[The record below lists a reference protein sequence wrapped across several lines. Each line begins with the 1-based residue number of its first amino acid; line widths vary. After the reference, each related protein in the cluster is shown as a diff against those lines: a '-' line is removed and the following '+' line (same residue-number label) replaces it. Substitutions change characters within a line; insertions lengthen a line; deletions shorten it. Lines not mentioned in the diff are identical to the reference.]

1 MSFDDEWAQLVAK
14 ASQERSAQTRLNRL
28 DGGGGGDGGGQ
39 GGLTVKQDD
48 LGLIGRAAHGLH
60 TGLKADGKHPVSA
73 GKSAGTQLSGD
84 NFTSGAALSKVAETW
99 ETQVGTLLEA
109 CAHISN
115 HLDFSSRS
123 YGAEEEKIET
133 GMRNLQG
140 QLMNPSRISDYYR

>member
-14 ASQERSAQTRLNRL
+14 ASQDRAAQTRLNQL
-28 DGGGGGDGGGQ
+28 DGGGGGGQ

-48 LGLIGRAAHGLH
+48 LGLVGRAAHGLH
-60 TGLKADGKHPVSA
+60 TGLKADGKLPVTASKA
-73 GKSAGTQLSGD
+73 AGTELTGD
-84 NFTSGAALSKVAETW
+84 NFTSGAALTKVAETW
-99 ETQVGTLLEA
+99 ETQVGTLMES

-133 GMRNLQG
+133 AMRDQQG
-140 QLMNPSRISDYYR
+140 RLMNTSRISEYYR